1 MTVRFFTTTSIGLLV
16 CLACWT
22 TPASAQGVGAIGGTI
37 ADHSGAVLP
46 GATVTLSS
54 PRGTIG
60 SNQSAVTDDRGTF
73 QFTRLV
79 PGTYSVKAELPGFGT
94 AVQDS
99 VIVSADVTARVD
111 LKLEVG
117 GISEDITVSGASPL
131 LDTTS
136 AMRQTVLSR

>member
-1 MTVRFFTTTSIGLLV
+1 MNVRFFTTTGAGLLL

-22 TPASAQGVGAIGGTI
+22 TPATAQGVGAIGGTI
-37 ADHSGAVLP
+37 ADNSGAVLP

-60 SNQSAVTDDRGTF
+60 SNQTSVSDERGGF

-79 PGTYSVKAELPGFGT
+79 PGSYSVKAELPGFG
-94 AVQDS
+94 AAIQENV
-99 VIVSADVTARVD
+99 VVSADVTARVD

-117 GISEDITVSGASPL
+117 GISEDITVTGG
-131 LDTTS
+131 
-136 AMRQTVLSR
+136 